1 MMYHTNN
8 KTPTLFFLC
17 REGRRSPFMGLIHG
31 GWLVAKTLKQEGVE
45 VVFTLSGG
53 HIAAIY
59 DGCLREGIRV
69 VDTRHEQAAVH
80 AAEGWAKATRKPGVA
95 LLTAG
100 PGVTDGVTGVAN
112 AYLAGSPVLVIG
124 GAAPLGLW
132 DRGALQ
138 EMNQIDLLRPITKW
152 ARTVYETARLSEY
165 TAAAFRQMLSGKP
178 GPVFLEVPMDVFNN
192 FVDTDTAFDPGEPAN
207 YRPVGRTYPDPE
219 LVSQAAELL
228 EAAER
233 PVIMAG
239 TATWWCDA
247 AEPLR
252 QLAERIQ
259 APVFLNGA
267 GRGCLPPTHP
277 LFFTASRRKAL
288 EGADTI
294 LAVGTR
300 MDFRLNHGQPP
311 LIPAQANVIWFDL
324 AGEDVGVNRGAAVGL
339 VGDVGVSM
347 HELAEATKQ
356 LDASE
361 WLEYIRTEERRALG
375 RDGALMSSDAVP
387 MHPMR
392 LCREIR
398 DFIDEDTTVV
408 GDGGDIVS
416 YGGRVINV
424 YKPGYWLDP
433 GPMGCLGTGTGFAMA
448 AQLARP
454 GKKVLILHGDGAFGL
469 NGMEFESMV
478 RHKLPVVSV
487 IGNDGAW
494 GQIKHPQK
502 AMVGHATAAE
512 LSPGIRYDKMVEA
525 LGGYGELVER
535 PEDIRPALERA
546 FASGLPA
553 CINVL
558 IDPEK
563 PYGRSTNV
571 AV

>member
-1 MMYHTNN
+1 
-8 KTPTLFFLC
+8 
-17 REGRRSPFMGLIHG
+17 MGMIHG
-31 GWLVAKTLKQEGVE
+31 GWIVARMLKREGVE

-59 DGCLREGIRV
+59 DGCVREGIRV

-80 AAEGWAKATRKPGVA
+80 AAEGWAKSTRKPGVA

-112 AYLAGSPVLVIG
+112 AHLAGSPVLVIG
-124 GAAPLGLW
+124 GAAPLSLW

-152 ARTVYETARLSEY
+152 ARTVHETSRLGEY
-165 TAAAFRQMLSGKP
+165 VASAFRQMLNGKP
-178 GPVFLEVPMDVFNN
+178 GPVFLEMPMDVLNN
-192 FVDTDTAFDPGEPAN
+192 FADTDSVVDPGTPEQ
-207 YRPVGRTYPDPE
+207 YRVGGRTAPDPD
-219 LVSQAAELL
+219 LVHKAAALL
-228 EAAER
+228 EKAQC

-239 TATWWCDA
+239 TAVWWCDA

-252 QLAERIQ
+252 QIAERIQ

-277 LFFTASRRKAL
+277 LFFSSARRKAL

-294 LAVGTR
+294 LAIGTR

-311 LIPAQANVIWFDL
+311 LIPARANLLWFDL
-324 AGEDVGVNRGAAVGL
+324 AAEDVGVNRGAAVGL
-339 VGDVGVSM
+339 VGDVGLSM
-347 HELAEATKQ
+347 QQVTEATKQ
-356 LDASE
+356 LHSE
-361 WLEYIRTEERRALG
+361 AWLSYVRTEEQKVME
-375 RDGALMSSDAVP
+375 RDEIAMHSDAVP
-387 MHPMR
+387 IHPIR
-392 LCREIR
+392 FCREIR
-398 DFIDEDTTVV
+398 DFIDEETTVV

-416 YGGRVINV
+416 YGGRIINV

-478 RHKLPVVSV
+478 RQNLPVVSI

-502 AMVGHATAAE
+502 ALLGHATAAE
-512 LSPGIRYDKMVEA
+512 LAPKIRYDQMVEA
-525 LGGYGELVER
+525 LGGHGELVEHS
-535 PEDIRPALERA
+535 EDIRPALERA

-553 CINVL
+553 CVNVL
-558 IDPEK
+558 IDPNK
-563 PYGRSTNV
+563 PYSRSTNV

>member
-1 MMYHTNN
+1 
-8 KTPTLFFLC
+8 
-17 REGRRSPFMGLIHG
+17 MGILHG
-31 GWLVAKTLKQEGVE
+31 GWLVAKILKREGVE

-53 HIAAIY
+53 HVAGIY

-80 AAEGWAKATRKPGVA
+80 AAEGWARVTRKPGVA

-100 PGVTDGVTGVAN
+100 PGVTDGITGVAN

-124 GAAPLGLW
+124 GAAPQGLW

-138 EMNQIDLLRPITKW
+138 EMGQLELLRPITKW
-152 ARTVYETARLSEY
+152 ARSVHETSRLGEY
-165 TAAAFRQMLSGKP
+165 TAMAFRQMLSGKP
-178 GPVFLEVPMDVFNN
+178 GPAFLEMPMDILAN
-192 FVDTDTAFDPGEPAN
+192 FADTDESFDPGEPAN
-207 YRPVGRTYPDPE
+207 YRYQGRTAPDPAMVE
-219 LVSQAAELL
+219 QAVALL
-228 EAAER
+228 SKAQR

-239 TATWWCDA
+239 TAVWWCDA

-252 QLAERIQ
+252 QLAERLN
-259 APVFLNGA
+259 APVYLNGA

-277 LFFTASRRKAL
+277 LFFSHSRRKAL
-288 EGADTI
+288 EGSDTI
-294 LAVGTR
+294 LAIGTR

-311 LIPAQANVIWFDL
+311 LIPAEANVIWLDM
-324 AGEDVGVNRGAAVGL
+324 AAEDVGVNRGAQAAL
-339 VGDVGVSM
+339 VGDVGLSM
-347 HELAEATKQ
+347 GQLTKGAQQLAAG
-356 LDASE
+356 E
-361 WLEYIRTEERRALG
+361 WLEYIREQERKGYERDSAALN
-375 RDGALMSSDAVP
+375 SDAVP
-387 MHPMR
+387 IHPMR
-392 LCREIR
+392 FCREIR

-416 YGGRVINV
+416 YAGRVINV
-424 YKPGYWLDP
+424 SKPGYWLDA
-433 GPMGCLGTGTGFAMA
+433 GPMGTLGTGTGFAMA

-454 GKKVLILHGDGAFGL
+454 GQRVLMVYGDGSFGL

-478 RHKLPVVSV
+478 RQKLPIVAI

-502 AMVGHATAAE
+502 AIIGHTTAAE
-512 LSPGIRYDKMVEA
+512 LTPGIRYDKVVEA

-535 PEDIRPALERA
+535 AEDIRPALERA

-553 CINVL
+553 CVNVL
-558 IDPEK
+558 IDPDK
-563 PYGRSTNV
+563 PYSRSTNV

>member
-1 MMYHTNN
+1 
-8 KTPTLFFLC
+8 
-17 REGRRSPFMGLIHG
+17 MGYIHG
-31 GWLVAKTLKQEGVE
+31 GWLVAKMLKREGVE

-53 HIAAIY
+53 HIAGIY
-59 DGCLREGIRV
+59 DGCIREGIRV

-80 AAEGWAKATRKPGVA
+80 AAEGWAKTTRKPGVA

-112 AYLAGSPVLVIG
+112 AYLANSPILVIG
-124 GAAPLGLW
+124 GAAPLGYW

-138 EMNQIDLLRPITKW
+138 EMEQLALMRPITKW
-152 ARTVYETARLSEY
+152 ARTVHETPRLGEY
-165 TAAAFRQMLSGKP
+165 VAMAFRQMMSGKP
-178 GPVFLEVPMDVFNN
+178 GPAFLEMPMDILNN
-192 FVDTDTAFDPGEPAN
+192 FADTETLFDPGEPAN
-207 YRPVGRTYPDPE
+207 YRAGQRTAPDP
-219 LVSQAAELL
+219 VAVAQAAAIL
-228 EAAER
+228 EKAQR

-239 TATWWCDA
+239 TAVWWCDA
-247 AEPLR
+247 ATQLR
-252 QLAERIQ
+252 QLAEKLQ

-267 GRGCLPPTHP
+267 GRGCLPPSHP
-277 LFFTASRRKAL
+277 LFFSASRRKAL

-294 LAVGTR
+294 LAIGTR

-311 LIPAQANVIWFDL
+311 LIPAGAKLLWFDL
-324 AGEDVGVNRGAAVGL
+324 TGEDIGVNRGAEVGL
-339 VGDVGVSM
+339 VGDVGLSM
-347 HELAEATKQ
+347 EQVTEAAKQ
-356 LDASE
+356 LNNSTWVEQVRADEQRAQERDAA
-361 WLEYIRTEERRALG
+361 ALN
-375 RDGALMSSDAVP
+375 SDATP
-387 MHPMR
+387 IHPMR
-392 LCREIR
+392 FCREIR
-398 DFIDEDTTVV
+398 DFLDEDTTII

-416 YGGRVINV
+416 YGAKVINV
-424 YKPGYWLDP
+424 SKPGHWLDA

-478 RHKLPVVSV
+478 RQNLPIVSI

-502 AMVGHATAAE
+502 AMIGHATAAE

-546 FASGLPA
+546 FTSGLPA
-553 CINVL
+553 CVNVL
-558 IDPEK
+558 IDPNK

>member
-1 MMYHTNN
+1 
-8 KTPTLFFLC
+8 
-17 REGRRSPFMGLIHG
+17 MGMIHG
-31 GWLVAKTLKQEGVE
+31 GWIVAKILKREGVE

-59 DGCLREGIRV
+59 DGCKREGIRV

-80 AAEGWAKATRKPGVA
+80 AAEGWAKCTRTPGVA
-95 LLTAG
+95 ILTAG

-112 AYLAGSPVLVIG
+112 AYLASSPVLVIG
-124 GAAPLGLW
+124 GAAPLNLW

-152 ARTVYETARLSEY
+152 ARTVHETTRLGEY
-165 TAAAFRQMLSGKP
+165 TASAFRQMLNGKP
-178 GPVFLEVPMDVFNN
+178 GPTFLEMPMDVLNN
-192 FVDTDTAFDPGEPAN
+192 LVDTDTLIDPGEPAS
-207 YRPVGRTYPDPE
+207 YRYGGRIAPDPDM
-219 LVSQAAELL
+219 VVKAAALL
-228 EAAER
+228 EKAQH

-239 TATWWCDA
+239 TAVWWYNA
-247 AEPLR
+247 SEPLR
-252 QLAERIQ
+252 LLAERIN

-294 LAVGTR
+294 LAIGIR

-311 LIPAQANVIWFDL
+311 LIPAEANVIWFDL

-347 HELAEATKQ
+347 HALAEATKQ
-356 LDASE
+356 LNAGD
-361 WLEYIRTEERRALG
+361 WLDYIRTEERRALG

-424 YKPGYWLDP
+424 SKLGYWLDA

-478 RHKLPVVSV
+478 RQNLPVVSI

-502 AMVGHATAAE
+502 MIVGHTTAAE

-535 PEDIRPALERA
+535 PADIRPALERA

-563 PYGRSTNV
+563 PYSRSTNV

>member
-1 MMYHTNN
+1 
-8 KTPTLFFLC
+8 
-17 REGRRSPFMGLIHG
+17 MGYIHG
-31 GWLVAKTLKQEGVE
+31 GWLVAKTLKKEGVE

-59 DGCLREGIRV
+59 DGCVREGIRV

-80 AAEGWAKATRKPGVA
+80 AAEGWAKCTRTPGVA

-112 AYLAGSPVLVIG
+112 AYLANSPVLVIG
-124 GAAPLGLW
+124 GAAPLSLW

-138 EMNQIDLLRPITKW
+138 EMNQIELLRPITKW
-152 ARTVYETARLSEY
+152 ARTVHETPRLAEY
-165 TAAAFRQMLSGKP
+165 IAAAFRQMVNGKP
-178 GPVFLEVPMDVFNN
+178 GPVFLEVPMDVLNN
-192 FVDTDTAFDPGEPAN
+192 LADTDTVFEPGEPAN
-207 YRPVGRTYPDPE
+207 YRAGGHTAPDPD
-219 LVSQAAELL
+219 LVVKAAALL
-228 EAAER
+228 EQAKR

-239 TATWWCDA
+239 TAVWWCDA

-277 LFFTASRRKAL
+277 LYFTASRRKAL

-294 LAVGTR
+294 LAIGTR

-311 LIPAQANVIWFDL
+311 LIPAQANLIWFDL
-324 AGEDVGVNRGAAVGL
+324 AGEDIGVNRGAAVGL
-339 VGDVGVSM
+339 AGDVGLSM
-347 HELAEATKQ
+347 KQLTEATKQ
-356 LDASE
+356 LNQEE
-361 WLEYIRTEERRALG
+361 WLSYIHTEERRGLERDSAALN
-375 RDGALMSSDAVP
+375 SDAVP
-387 MHPMR
+387 VHPMR
-392 LCREIR
+392 FCREIR

-416 YGGRVINV
+416 YGAKVINV
-424 YKPGYWLDP
+424 TKPGYWLDA
-433 GPMGCLGTGTGFAMA
+433 GPMGCLGTGTGYAMA

-478 RHKLPVVSV
+478 RQKLPVVSI

-502 AMVGHATAAE
+502 SIIGHATAAE
-512 LSPGIRYDKMVEA
+512 LTPGIRYDKMVEA

-546 FASGLPA
+546 FVSGLPA
-553 CINVL
+553 CVNVL
-558 IDPEK
+558 IDPDK

>member
-1 MMYHTNN
+1 
-8 KTPTLFFLC
+8 
-17 REGRRSPFMGLIHG
+17 MGYIHG
-31 GWLVAKTLKQEGVE
+31 GWLVAKMLKREGVE

-53 HIAAIY
+53 HIAGIY
-59 DGCLREGIRV
+59 DGCVREGIRV

-80 AAEGWAKATRKPGVA
+80 AAEGWAKTTRTPGVA

-112 AYLAGSPVLVIG
+112 AYLANSPILVIG
-124 GAAPLGLW
+124 GAAPLGQW

-138 EMNQIDLLRPITKW
+138 EMEQIALMRPITKW
-152 ARTVYETARLSEY
+152 ARTVHETSRLGEY
-165 TAAAFRQMLSGKP
+165 VAMAFRQMMSGKL
-178 GPVFLEVPMDVFNN
+178 GPTFLEMPMDVLNN
-192 FVDTDTAFDPGEPAN
+192 FADTDTLFDPGEPAN
-207 YRPVGRTYPDPE
+207 YRAGQRTAPDP
-219 LVSQAAELL
+219 VAVAQAAALL
-228 EAAER
+228 EKAQR

-239 TATWWCDA
+239 TTVWWCDA
-247 AEPLR
+247 VTQLR
-252 QLAERIQ
+252 QLAEKLQ

-267 GRGCLPPTHP
+267 GRGCLPPSHP
-277 LFFTASRRKAL
+277 LYFSASRRKAL
-288 EGADTI
+288 ENADTI
-294 LAVGTR
+294 LAIGTR

-311 LIPAQANVIWFDL
+311 LIPKEAKMLWFDL
-324 AGEDVGVNRGAAVGL
+324 VGEDIGVNRGADVGL
-339 VGDVGVSM
+339 VGDVGLSM
-347 HELAEATKQ
+347 EQVTEATKQ
-356 LDASE
+356 LNNSE
-361 WLEYIRTEERRALG
+361 WVEQVRSDENKSLERDAAALN
-375 RDGALMSSDAVP
+375 SDAVP
-387 MHPMR
+387 IHPMR
-392 LCREIR
+392 FCREIR
-398 DFIDEDTTVV
+398 DFIDEDTTVI

-416 YGGRVINV
+416 YGAKVISV
-424 YKPGYWLDP
+424 SKPGYWLDA

-448 AQLARP
+448 AQIARP
-454 GKKVLILHGDGAFGL
+454 GQKVLILHGDGAFGL

-478 RHKLPVVSV
+478 RQKLPIVSI

-512 LSPGIRYDKMVEA
+512 LAPGIRYDKMVEA

-553 CINVL
+553 CVNVL
-558 IDPEK
+558 LDPNK

>member
-1 MMYHTNN
+1 M
-8 KTPTLFFLC
+8 
-17 REGRRSPFMGLIHG
+17 IHG
-31 GWLVAKTLKQEGVE
+31 GMAVAKILKREGVE

-69 VDTRHEQAAVH
+69 IDTRHEQAAVH
-80 AAEGWAKATRKPGVA
+80 AAEGWAKCTRRPGIA

-100 PGVTDGVTGVAN
+100 PGVTDGITGVAN
-112 AYLAGSPVLVIG
+112 AYLAGSPILVIG

-152 ARTVYETARLSEY
+152 ARTVHETARLSEY
-165 TAAAFRQMLSGKP
+165 TASAFRQMLSGKP
-178 GPVFLEVPMDVFNN
+178 GPTFLEMPMDVLNN
-192 FVDTDTAFDPGEPAN
+192 FLDTDTAFDLGEPAN
-207 YRPVGRTYPDPE
+207 YRPGGRTAPDPE
-219 LVSQAAELL
+219 LVLKAATLL
-228 EAAER
+228 EQAQR

-239 TATWWCDA
+239 TAVWWCDA

-252 QLAERIQ
+252 QLAERIS

-267 GRGCLPPTHP
+267 GRGCLPPNHP
-277 LFFTASRRKAL
+277 LFFTAARRKAL

-294 LAVGTR
+294 LAIGTR

-311 LIPAQANVIWFDL
+311 LIPAQANVIWLDL
-324 AGEDVGVNRGAAVGL
+324 AGEDIGVNRGAAVGL
-339 VGDVGVSM
+339 VGDVGMSM
-347 HELAEATKQ
+347 RQLAGAARQ
-356 LDASE
+356 HSAND
-361 WLEYIRTEERRALG
+361 WLEYIRTEERRALD
-375 RDGALMSSDAVP
+375 RDAALMDSAAVP
-387 MHPMR
+387 VHPMR
-392 LCREIR
+392 FCREIR

-416 YGGRVINV
+416 YGARVINV
-424 YKPGYWLDP
+424 SKPGYWLDS
-433 GPMGCLGTGTGFAMA
+433 GPMGCLGAGTGFAMA
-448 AQLARP
+448 AQVARP
-454 GKKVLILHGDGAFGL
+454 GQKVLILHGDGAFGL

-478 RHKLPVVSV
+478 RQKLPVVSI

-502 AMVGHATAAE
+502 AMLGHATAAE
-512 LSPGIRYDKMVEA
+512 LTPGIRYDKLVEA
-525 LGGYGELVER
+525 LGGHGELVER

-553 CINVL
+553 CVNVL

-563 PYGRSTNV
+563 PYSRSTNV

>member
-1 MMYHTNN
+1 M
-8 KTPTLFFLC
+8 
-17 REGRRSPFMGLIHG
+17 IHG
-31 GWLVAKTLKQEGVE
+31 GWLVAKVLKKEGVE

-59 DGCLREGIRV
+59 DGCVREGIRV

-80 AAEGWAKATRKPGVA
+80 AAEGWAKCTRTPGVA

-112 AYLAGSPVLVIG
+112 AYLAGSPILVIG
-124 GAAPLGLW
+124 GAAPLSLW

-152 ARTVYETARLSEY
+152 ARTVHETARLSEY
-165 TAAAFRQMLSGKP
+165 TSIAFRQMLSGKP
-178 GPVFLEVPMDVFNN
+178 GPTFLEMPMDVLNN
-192 FVDTDTAFDPGEPAN
+192 FVETEAYFDPGEPAS
-207 YRPVGRTYPDPE
+207 YRPAGRSAPE
-219 LVSQAAELL
+219 AEHVLRAAAILEQAQ
-228 EAAER
+228 R

-239 TATWWCDA
+239 TAVWWCDA

-252 QLAERIQ
+252 RLAERIQ

-277 LFFTASRRKAL
+277 LFFSAARRKAL

-294 LAVGTR
+294 LAIGTR

-311 LIPAQANVIWFDL
+311 LIPAGAKLIWFDL
-324 AGEDVGVNRGAAVGL
+324 AGEDIGANRGAAVGL
-339 VGDVGVSM
+339 VGDVGISM
-347 HELAEATKQ
+347 SQVAEATRQ
-356 LDASE
+356 HEEGE
-361 WLEYIRTEERRALG
+361 WLRHIHMEERRALE
-375 RDGALMSSDAVP
+375 RDAAALNSDAVP
-387 MHPMR
+387 IHPMR

-478 RHKLPVVSV
+478 RQKVPVVSV

-502 AMVGHATAAE
+502 AIIGHATAAE
-512 LSPGIRYDKMVEA
+512 LSPGIRYDRVVEA

-535 PEDIRPALERA
+535 PEDIRPAIERA

-553 CINVL
+553 CVNVL

>member
-1 MMYHTNN
+1 
-8 KTPTLFFLC
+8 
-17 REGRRSPFMGLIHG
+17 MGYIHG
-31 GWLVAKTLKQEGVE
+31 GWLVAKALKKEGVK

-59 DGCLREGIRV
+59 DGCVREGIRV

-80 AAEGWAKATRKPGVA
+80 AAEGWAKSTRTPGVA

-112 AYLAGSPVLVIG
+112 AFLANSPVLVIG
-124 GAAPLGLW
+124 GAAPLSLW

-138 EMNQIDLLRPITKW
+138 EMNQIELLRPITKW
-152 ARTVYETARLSEY
+152 ARTVHETSRLAEY
-165 TAAAFRQMLSGKP
+165 TASAFRQMLSGKP
-178 GPVFLEVPMDVFNN
+178 GPVFLEVPMDVLNN
-192 FVDTDTAFDPGEPAN
+192 LVDTDTVFEPGEPSG
-207 YRPVGRTYPDPE
+207 YRAGGRTAPDPE
-219 LVSQAAELL
+219 QIDRAAALL
-228 EAAER
+228 EQAKR

-239 TATWWCDA
+239 TSVWWCDA

-294 LAVGTR
+294 LAIGTR

-311 LIPAQANVIWFDL
+311 LIPTQANLIWFDL
-324 AGEDVGVNRGAAVGL
+324 AGEDIGVNRGAAVGL
-339 VGDVGVSM
+339 AGDVG
-347 HELAEATKQ
+347 LAMRQLTGATKQ
-356 LDASE
+356 LKQEE
-361 WLEYIRTEERRALG
+361 WLEYVRGEERRGLERDSAALN
-375 RDGALMSSDAVP
+375 SDAVP
-387 MHPMR
+387 IHPMR
-392 LCREIR
+392 FCREIR

-416 YGGRVINV
+416 YGARVINV
-424 YKPGYWLDP
+424 AQPGYWLDA
-433 GPMGCLGTGTGFAMA
+433 GPMGCLGTGTGYAMA

-454 GKKVLILHGDGAFGL
+454 GKKVLILNGDGAFGL

-478 RHKLPVVSV
+478 RQKLPVVSI

-502 AMVGHATAAE
+502 SIIGHAMAAE
-512 LSPGIRYDKMVEA
+512 LAPGIRYDRMVEA

-535 PEDIRPALERA
+535 PEVIRPALEHA

-558 IDPEK
+558 IDPDK

>member
-1 MMYHTNN
+1 
-8 KTPTLFFLC
+8 
-17 REGRRSPFMGLIHG
+17 MGMIHG
-31 GWLVAKTLKQEGVE
+31 GWLVAKILKREGVE

-59 DGCLREGIRV
+59 DGCKREGIRV

-80 AAEGWAKATRKPGVA
+80 AAEGWAKCTRTPGVA

-112 AYLAGSPVLVIG
+112 AYLAGSPILVIG
-124 GAAPLGLW
+124 GAAPLSLW

-152 ARTVYETARLSEY
+152 ARTVHETARLGEY
-165 TAAAFRQMLSGKP
+165 TASAFRQMLNGKP
-178 GPVFLEVPMDVFNN
+178 GPTFLEMPMDVLNN
-192 FVDTDTAFDPGEPAN
+192 LADTDTLFDPGEPAS
-207 YRPVGRTYPDPE
+207 YRYGGRTAPDPAM
-219 LVSQAAELL
+219 VVKAAALL
-228 EAAER
+228 EKAQR

-239 TATWWCDA
+239 TAVWWCDA

-252 QLAERIQ
+252 QLAERIN

-277 LFFTASRRKAL
+277 LFFTSSRRKAL
-288 EGADTI
+288 ERADTI
-294 LAVGTR
+294 LAIGTR

-311 LIPAQANVIWFDL
+311 LIPKEANVIWFDL
-324 AGEDVGVNRGAAVGL
+324 AGEDVGVNRGAAAGL
-339 VGDVGVSM
+339 VGDVGLSM
-347 HELAEATKQ
+347 RQLSEATRQ
-356 LDASE
+356 LDE
-361 WLEYIRTEERRALG
+361 GDWLAYIRREERNALG
-375 RDGALMSSDAVP
+375 RDGALMSSDDVP
-387 MHPMR
+387 IHPMR

-448 AQLARP
+448 AQIARP

-478 RHKLPVVSV
+478 RQQLPVVSI

-502 AMVGHATAAE
+502 AILGHATAAE

-525 LGGYGELVER
+525 LGGYGELVQR

-546 FASGLPA
+546 FTSGLPA

-558 IDPEK
+558 IDPNK
-563 PYGRSTNV
+563 PYSRSTNV

>member
-1 MMYHTNN
+1 
-8 KTPTLFFLC
+8 
-17 REGRRSPFMGLIHG
+17 MGLIHG
-31 GWLVAKTLKQEGVE
+31 GWLVAKTLKREGVE

-53 HIAAIY
+53 HIAGIY
-59 DGCLREGIRV
+59 DGCIREGIRV

-80 AAEGWAKATRKPGVA
+80 AAEGWAKSTRKPGVA

-112 AYLAGSPVLVIG
+112 AYLAGSPILVIG
-124 GAAPLGLW
+124 GAAPLSLW

-152 ARTVYETARLSEY
+152 ARTVHETSRLAEY

-178 GPVFLEVPMDVFNN
+178 GPTFLEMPMDVLNN
-192 FVDTDTAFDPGEPAN
+192 FADTDTLFDPGEPAN
-207 YRPVGRTYPDPE
+207 YRFNGRTAPDPD
-219 LVSQAAELL
+219 LVTKAAALL
-228 EAAER
+228 DAAER

-239 TATWWCDA
+239 TAVWWCDA

-252 QLAERIQ
+252 RLAERIQ

-267 GRGCLPPTHP
+267 GRGCLSPEHP

-294 LAVGTR
+294 LAIGTR

-311 LIPAQANVIWFDL
+311 LIPAGANVIWFDL
-324 AGEDVGVNRGAAVGL
+324 AAEDIGVNRGAAVGL
-339 VGDVGVSM
+339 VGDVALSM
-347 HELAEATKQ
+347 SQITGATKQ
-356 LDASE
+356 QSSDSE
-361 WLEYIRTEERRALG
+361 WLAYIRGQEDSAMER
-375 RDGALMSSDAVP
+375 DQKLMSSDAVHI
-387 MHPMR
+387 HPMR
-392 LCREIR
+392 FCREIR
-398 DFIDEDTTVV
+398 DFIDENTTVV

-416 YGGRVINV
+416 YAGRVINV

-448 AQLARP
+448 AQIARP
-454 GKKVLILHGDGAFGL
+454 GQKVLIVHGDGAFGL

-478 RHKLPVVSV
+478 RQKLPVVSI

-494 GQIKHPQK
+494 GQIKHPQR
-502 AMVGHATAAE
+502 AIIGHTTAAE
-512 LSPGIRYDKMVEA
+512 LTPGTRYDKMVEA

-535 PEDIRPALERA
+535 AEDIRPALERA

-553 CINVL
+553 CVNVL

-563 PYGRSTNV
+563 PYSRSTNV

>member
-1 MMYHTNN
+1 
-8 KTPTLFFLC
+8 
-17 REGRRSPFMGLIHG
+17 MGMIHG
-31 GWLVAKTLKQEGVE
+31 GWLVAKILKREGVE

-59 DGCLREGIRV
+59 DGCVREGIRV

-80 AAEGWAKATRKPGVA
+80 AAEGWAKCTRKPGVA

-112 AYLAGSPVLVIG
+112 AHLANSPVLVIG
-124 GAAPLGLW
+124 GAAPLSLW

-152 ARTVYETARLSEY
+152 TRTVHETGRLGEY
-165 TAAAFRQMLSGKP
+165 TASAFRQMLNGKP
-178 GPVFLEVPMDVFNN
+178 GPVFLEMPMDVLNN
-192 FVDTDTAFDPGEPAN
+192 LADADTLFDPGEPEH
-207 YRPVGRTYPDPE
+207 YRYEGRTAPDPAY
-219 LVSQAAELL
+219 VVKAAALL
-228 EAAER
+228 EKAQR

-239 TATWWCDA
+239 TAVWWCDA

-252 QLAERIQ
+252 QLAERIN

-277 LFFTASRRKAL
+277 LFFSAARRKAL

-294 LAVGTR
+294 LLIGTR

-311 LIPAQANVIWFDL
+311 LIPGGANVIWFDL
-324 AGEDVGVNRGAAVGL
+324 VGEDVGVNRGAAVGL
-339 VGDVGVSM
+339 VGDVGLSM
-347 HELAEATKQ
+347 RQLTEATKQ
-356 LDASE
+356 PGEGD
-361 WLEYIRTEERRALG
+361 WLAYIRREERNALG
-375 RDGALMSSDAVP
+375 RDGALMSSDTVP
-387 MHPMR
+387 VHPMR
-392 LCREIR
+392 FCREIR

-416 YGGRVINV
+416 YAARVINV
-424 YKPGYWLDP
+424 GKPGYWLDA
-433 GPMGCLGTGTGFAMA
+433 GPMGTLGAGTGFAMA
-448 AQLARP
+448 AQIARP
-454 GKKVLILHGDGAFGL
+454 GKKVLIVHGDGAFGL

-502 AMVGHATAAE
+502 AIIGHATAAE
-512 LSPGIRYDKMVEA
+512 LAPGIRYDKMVEA

-535 PEDIRPALERA
+535 PEDIHPALERA

-553 CINVL
+553 CVNVL

-563 PYGRSTNV
+563 PYSRSTNV

>member
-1 MMYHTNN
+1 MYIVPIYI
-8 KTPTLFFLC
+8 KEEPI
-17 REGRRSPFMGLIHG
+17 MGLIHG
-31 GWLVAKTLKQEGVE
+31 GWLIAKILKREGVE

-80 AAEGWAKATRKPGVA
+80 AAEGWAKSTRTPGVA

-100 PGVTDGVTGVAN
+100 PGVTDGITGVAN
-112 AYLAGSPVLVIG
+112 AYLANSPILVIG
-124 GAAPLGLW
+124 GAAPLSLW

-152 ARTVYETARLSEY
+152 ARTVHETSRLGEY
-165 TAAAFRQMLSGKP
+165 TAMAFRQMLSGKP
-178 GPVFLEVPMDVFNN
+178 GPTFLEVPMDVLNN
-192 FVDTDTAFDPGEPAN
+192 FADTDTLFDPGEPAN
-207 YRPVGRTYPDPE
+207 YRFSGRTAPDPD
-219 LVSQAAELL
+219 LVVKAAALL
-228 EAAER
+228 EKAQR

-239 TATWWCDA
+239 TAVWWCEA

-294 LAVGTR
+294 LAIGTR

-311 LIPAQANVIWFDL
+311 LIPAEANVIWFDL
-324 AGEDVGVNRGAAVGL
+324 VGEDVGANRGAAVGL
-339 VGDVGVSM
+339 VGDVGLSM
-347 HELAEATKQ
+347 QQVAEAACQ
-356 LDASE
+356 HEAGE
-361 WLEYIRTEERRALG
+361 WLEYIRTQERKAME
-375 RDGALMSSDAVP
+375 RDTALMNDDTVP
-387 MHPMR
+387 IHPMR
-392 LCREIR
+392 FCREIR

-478 RHKLPVVSV
+478 RQKLPIVSI

-494 GQIKHPQK
+494 GQIKHPQR
-502 AMVGHATAAE
+502 AMIGHATAAE
-512 LSPGIRYDKMVEA
+512 LTPGTRYDKMVEA

-563 PYGRSTNV
+563 PYSRSTNV

>member
-1 MMYHTNN
+1 M
-8 KTPTLFFLC
+8 
-17 REGRRSPFMGLIHG
+17 IHG
-31 GWLVAKTLKQEGVE
+31 GWLVAQALKKEGVE

-69 VDTRHEQAAVH
+69 IDTRHEQAAVH
-80 AAEGWAKATRKPGVA
+80 AAEGWAKCTHKPGVA

-138 EMNQIDLLRPITKW
+138 EMNQLDLLRPITKW
-152 ARTVYETARLSEY
+152 TRTVHETSRLAEY
-165 TAAAFRQMLSGKP
+165 VASAFRQMLSGKP
-178 GPVFLEVPMDVFNN
+178 GPVFLEMPMDILNN
-192 FVDTDTAFDPGEPAN
+192 FADTETFFNPGDPAS
-207 YRPVGRTYPDPE
+207 YRVGGHSGLGAPDPAQI
-219 LVSQAAELL
+219 VKAAALL
-228 EAAER
+228 EKSQR

-239 TATWWCDA
+239 TAVWWCDA

-267 GRGCLPPTHP
+267 GRGCLPSTHP
-277 LFFTASRRKAL
+277 LFFTSARRKAL

-294 LAVGTR
+294 LAIGTR

-311 LIPAQANVIWFDL
+311 LIPATAKLIWFDL
-324 AGEDVGVNRGAAVGL
+324 APEDVGVNRGASVGL
-339 VGDVGVSM
+339 VGDVGLSM
-347 HELAEATKQ
+347 RQLNEAAGQ
-356 LDASE
+356 LSHNE
-361 WLEYIRTEERRALG
+361 WLEHIRTEEKKAQE
-375 RDGALMSSDAVP
+375 RDSAVLNSDAVP
-387 MHPMR
+387 IHPMR
-392 LCREIR
+392 FCREIR
-398 DFIDEDTTVV
+398 DFIDEDTTVI

-416 YGGRVINV
+416 YGARVINV
-424 YKPGYWLDP
+424 ARPGYWLDA
-433 GPMGCLGTGTGFAMA
+433 GPMGCLGTGTGYAIA

-478 RHKLPVVSV
+478 RQKLPVVSI

-502 AMVGHATAAE
+502 AIVGHTTAAE

-525 LGGYGELVER
+525 LGGHGELVER

-553 CINVL
+553 CVNVL
-558 IDPEK
+558 IDPDK

>member
-1 MMYHTNN
+1 MSIT
-8 KTPTLFFLC
+8 
-17 REGRRSPFMGLIHG
+17 HG
-31 GWLVAKTLKQEGVE
+31 GQLVARILKREGVE

-59 DGCLREGIRV
+59 DGCMREGIRV

-80 AAEGWAKATRKPGVA
+80 AAEGWAKCTRTPGVA

-100 PGVTDGVTGVAN
+100 PGVTDGITGVAN

-138 EMNQIDLLRPITKW
+138 EMNQVDLLRPITKW
-152 ARTVYETARLSEY
+152 TRTVHETARISEY
-165 TAAAFRQMLSGKP
+165 VSTAFRQMLNGKP
-178 GPVFLEVPMDVFNN
+178 GPVFLEIPMDVLNSLA
-192 FVDTDTAFDPGEPAN
+192 DTDNAFDPGEPVY
-207 YRPVGRTYPDPE
+207 YRPGGRSQPTPDLIE
-219 LVSQAAELL
+219 KAAALL
-228 EAAER
+228 AQAER

-239 TATWWCDA
+239 SAVWWCDA

-252 QLAERIQ
+252 LLAERIQ

-277 LFFTASRRKAL
+277 LFFTSARRKAL
-288 EGADTI
+288 EGADAI

-300 MDFRLNHGQPP
+300 LDFRLNHGQPP
-311 LIPAQANVIWFDL
+311 LIPAEAKMIWFDL

-339 VGDVGVSM
+339 IGDVGISM
-347 HELAEATKQ
+347 RQVAEAVTRKSGN
-356 LDASE
+356 SE
-361 WLEYIRTEERRALG
+361 WVTFIRGEERKAQE
-375 RDGALMSSDAVP
+375 RDEKLMSTDGTP
-387 MHPMR
+387 IHPMR
-392 LCREIR
+392 FCREIR

-416 YGGRVINV
+416 YGARVINV
-424 YKPGYWLDP
+424 SRPGYWLDA
-433 GPMGCLGTGTGFAMA
+433 GPMGTLGAGTGYAMA
-448 AQLARP
+448 AQIARP

-478 RHKLPVVSV
+478 RQKLPIVSI

-502 AMVGHATAAE
+502 AMIGHATAAE

-525 LGGYGELVER
+525 LGGYGELVED
-535 PEDIRPALERA
+535 PQEIRPALERA

-553 CINVL
+553 CVNVL
-558 IDPEK
+558 LDPDK
-563 PYGRSTNV
+563 PYSRSTNV

>member
-1 MMYHTNN
+1 
-8 KTPTLFFLC
+8 
-17 REGRRSPFMGLIHG
+17 MGLIHG
-31 GWLVAKTLKQEGVE
+31 GWLIAKILKREGVE

-80 AAEGWAKATRKPGVA
+80 AAEGWAKSTRTPGVA

-100 PGVTDGVTGVAN
+100 PGVTDGITGVAN
-112 AYLAGSPVLVIG
+112 AYLANSPILVIG
-124 GAAPLGLW
+124 GAAPLSLW

-152 ARTVYETARLSEY
+152 ARTVHETSRLGEY
-165 TAAAFRQMLSGKP
+165 TAMAFRQMLSGKP
-178 GPVFLEVPMDVFNN
+178 GPTFLEVPMDVLNN
-192 FVDTDTAFDPGEPAN
+192 FADTDTLFDPGEPAN
-207 YRPVGRTYPDPE
+207 YRFSGRTAPDPD
-219 LVSQAAELL
+219 LVVKAAALL
-228 EAAER
+228 EKAQR

-239 TATWWCDA
+239 TAVWWCEA

-294 LAVGTR
+294 LAIGTR

-311 LIPAQANVIWFDL
+311 LIPAEANVIWFDL
-324 AGEDVGVNRGAAVGL
+324 VGEDVGANRGAAVGL
-339 VGDVGVSM
+339 VGDVGLSM
-347 HELAEATKQ
+347 QQVAEAACQ
-356 LDASE
+356 HEAGE
-361 WLEYIRTEERRALG
+361 WLEYIRTQERKAME
-375 RDGALMSSDAVP
+375 RDTALMNDDTVP
-387 MHPMR
+387 IHPMR
-392 LCREIR
+392 FCREIR

-478 RHKLPVVSV
+478 RQKLPIVSI

-494 GQIKHPQK
+494 GQIKHPQR
-502 AMVGHATAAE
+502 AMIGHATAAE
-512 LSPGIRYDKMVEA
+512 LTPGTRYDKMVEA

-563 PYGRSTNV
+563 PYSRSTNV

>member
-1 MMYHTNN
+1 M
-8 KTPTLFFLC
+8 
-17 REGRRSPFMGLIHG
+17 IHG
-31 GWLVAKTLKQEGVE
+31 GWLVAKILKREGVE

-53 HIAAIY
+53 HIAGIY
-59 DGCLREGIRV
+59 DGCVREGIRV

-80 AAEGWAKATRKPGVA
+80 AAEGWAKCTRKPGVA

-112 AYLAGSPVLVIG
+112 AYLANSPVLVIG

-152 ARTVYETARLSEY
+152 ARTVHETARLGEY

-178 GPVFLEVPMDVFNN
+178 GPVFLEMPMDVLNN
-192 FVDTDTAFDPGEPAN
+192 FADTETLFDPGAPEK
-207 YRPVGRTYPDPE
+207 YRYEGRTAPDPE
-219 LVSQAAELL
+219 MVARAAAIL
-228 EAAER
+228 EKAQR

-239 TATWWCDA
+239 TAVWWCDA
-247 AEPLR
+247 AEQLR
-252 QLAERIQ
+252 ALAERIN
-259 APVFLNGA
+259 APVYLNGA

-277 LFFTASRRKAL
+277 LFFSASRRKAL
-288 EGADTI
+288 EGSDMI
-294 LAVGTR
+294 LAIGTR

-311 LIPAQANVIWFDL
+311 LIPAEAKVIWLDL
-324 AGEDVGVNRGAAVGL
+324 TPEDIGVNRGADVGL
-339 VGDVGVSM
+339 AGDGGLSM
-347 HELAEATKQ
+347 SQLTEATKQ
-356 LDASE
+356 LPAGE
-361 WLEYIRTEERRALG
+361 WLTYIREQEKKAQERDEA
-375 RDGALMSSDAVP
+375 AMNSDAVP
-387 MHPMR
+387 IHPMR
-392 LCREIR
+392 FCREIR
-398 DFIDEDTTVV
+398 DFIDENTTVV

-416 YGGRVINV
+416 YAGRVINV

-454 GKKVLILHGDGAFGL
+454 GQKVLIVNGDGAFGL
-469 NGMEFESMV
+469 NGMEFESMA
-478 RHKLPVVSV
+478 RHNLPVVSI

-494 GQIKHPQK
+494 GQIKHPQR
-502 AMVGHATAAE
+502 MIVGHTTAAE
-512 LSPGIRYDKMVEA
+512 LRPGIRYDKMVEA

-535 PEDIRPALERA
+535 PEDIRSALERA

-553 CINVL
+553 CVNVL
-558 IDPEK
+558 LDPEK
-563 PYGRSTNV
+563 PYSRSTNV

>member
-1 MMYHTNN
+1 
-8 KTPTLFFLC
+8 
-17 REGRRSPFMGLIHG
+17 MGMIHG
-31 GWLVAKTLKQEGVE
+31 GWLVAKILKREGVE

-59 DGCLREGIRV
+59 DGCVREGIRV

-80 AAEGWAKATRKPGVA
+80 AAEGWAKCTRTPGVA

-100 PGVTDGVTGVAN
+100 PGVTDGITGVAN
-112 AYLAGSPVLVIG
+112 AYLAGSPILVIG
-124 GAAPLGLW
+124 GDAPLSLW

-138 EMNQIDLLRPITKW
+138 EINQIDLLRPITKW
-152 ARTVYETARLSEY
+152 ARTVHETARLSEY
-165 TAAAFRQMLSGKP
+165 TSIAFRQMLSGKP
-178 GPVFLEVPMDVFNN
+178 GPTFLEMPMDVLNN
-192 FVDTDTAFDPGEPAN
+192 FVESEASEAYFDPGEPAS
-207 YRPVGRTYPDPE
+207 YRP
-219 LVSQAAELL
+219 
-228 EAAER
+228 
-233 PVIMAG
+233 
-239 TATWWCDA
+239 
-247 AEPLR
+247 
-252 QLAERIQ
+252 
-259 APVFLNGA
+259 A
-267 GRGCLPPTHP
+267 GRSAPEAEHVLR
-277 LFFTASRRKAL
+277 AA
-288 EGADTI
+288 TI
-294 LAVGTR
+294 LAIGTR

-311 LIPAQANVIWFDL
+311 LIPAEAKLIWFDL
-324 AGEDVGVNRGAAVGL
+324 AGEDIGANRGAAVGL
-339 VGDVGVSM
+339 VGDVGISM
-347 HELAEATKQ
+347 SQVADATSQHEEG
-356 LDASE
+356 E
-361 WLEYIRTEERRALG
+361 WLRYIHMEERRALE
-375 RDGALMSSDAVP
+375 RDAAALNSAAVP
-387 MHPMR
+387 IHPMR

-448 AQLARP
+448 AQIARP
-454 GKKVLILHGDGAFGL
+454 GQKVMILHGDGAFGL

-478 RHKLPVVSV
+478 RQNLPVVSI

-502 AMVGHATAAE
+502 ALVGHATAAE
-512 LSPGIRYDKMVEA
+512 LTPGIRYDKMVEA

-535 PEDIRPALERA
+535 PEDIRPAIERA

-553 CINVL
+553 CVNVL
-558 IDPEK
+558 MDPDK

>member
-1 MMYHTNN
+1 
-8 KTPTLFFLC
+8 
-17 REGRRSPFMGLIHG
+17 MGLIHG
-31 GWLVAKTLKQEGVE
+31 GWLVAKMLKREGVE

-53 HIAAIY
+53 HIAGIY

-80 AAEGWAKATRKPGVA
+80 AAEGWAKTTRTPGVA

-112 AYLAGSPVLVIG
+112 AYLAGSPILVIG
-124 GAAPLGLW
+124 GAAPLGFW

-138 EMNQIDLLRPITKW
+138 EMGQIDLLRPITKW
-152 ARTVYETARLSEY
+152 ARTVHETSRLGEY
-165 TAAAFRQMLSGKP
+165 VAMAFRQMLSGKP
-178 GPVFLEVPMDVFNN
+178 GPTFLEMPMDILNN
-192 FVDTDTAFDPGEPAN
+192 FADTDTLFDPGEPAN
-207 YRPVGRTYPDPE
+207 YRAGGRSAPDPDA
-219 LVSQAAELL
+219 VAQATALL
-228 EAAER
+228 AKAQR

-239 TATWWCDA
+239 TAVWWCDA

-252 QLAERIQ
+252 QLAEQLQ
-259 APVFLNGA
+259 APVYLNGA
-267 GRGCLPPTHP
+267 GRGCLPTTHP
-277 LFFTASRRKAL
+277 LFFTSSRRKAL
-288 EGADTI
+288 ERADTI
-294 LAVGTR
+294 LAIGTR

-311 LIPAQANVIWFDL
+311 LIPAEAKMLWFDL
-324 AGEDVGVNRGAAVGL
+324 AAEDIGVNRGAAVGL
-339 VGDVGVSM
+339 VGDVGLSM
-347 HELAEATKQ
+347 RQVAEAAQPLANQEWLAYIRNEEKRG
-356 LDASE
+356 LERDAS
-361 WLEYIRTEERRALG
+361 ALN
-375 RDGALMSSDAVP
+375 SDAMP

-392 LCREIR
+392 FCREIR
-398 DFIDEDTTVV
+398 DFIDEDTTVI

-416 YGGRVINV
+416 YGGKVINV
-424 YKPGYWLDP
+424 SKPAYWLDA

-454 GKKVLILHGDGAFGL
+454 GKKVLILSGDGAFGL
-469 NGMEFESMV
+469 NGMEFESMA
-478 RHKLPVVSV
+478 RQGLPIVAI

-494 GQIKHPQK
+494 GQIKHPQR
-502 AMVGHATAAE
+502 AMIGHATAAE

-535 PEDIRPALERA
+535 PEDIRPALARA

-553 CINVL
+553 CVNVL

>member
-1 MMYHTNN
+1 
-8 KTPTLFFLC
+8 
-17 REGRRSPFMGLIHG
+17 MGLLHG
-31 GWLVAKTLKQEGVE
+31 GWLVAKVLQREGVE

-53 HIAAIY
+53 HIAGIY

-80 AAEGWAKATRKPGVA
+80 AAEGWAKVTRKPGVA

-100 PGVTDGVTGVAN
+100 PGVTDGITGVAN

-124 GAAPLGLW
+124 GAAPQGLW

-138 EMNQIDLLRPITKW
+138 EMGQLELLRPITKW
-152 ARTVYETARLSEY
+152 ARSVHETSRLGEY
-165 TAAAFRQMLSGKP
+165 TAMAFRQMLSGKP
-178 GPVFLEVPMDVFNN
+178 GPAFLEMPMDILAGFA
-192 FVDTDTAFDPGEPAN
+192 DTETLWDPGQPAS
-207 YRPVGRTYPDPE
+207 YRYQGRIAPDPVMLE
-219 LVSQAAELL
+219 QAAALL
-228 EAAER
+228 ERAQR

-239 TATWWCDA
+239 TSVWWCEA
-247 AEPLR
+247 ADPLR
-252 QLAERIQ
+252 QLAERLN
-259 APVFLNGA
+259 APVYLNGA

-277 LFFTASRRKAL
+277 LFFSNSRRKAL

-311 LIPAQANVIWFDL
+311 LIPAAASVIWLDL
-324 AGEDVGVNRGAAVGL
+324 AAEDVGVNRGAQAAL
-339 VGDVGVSM
+339 VGDVGLSM
-347 HELAEATKQ
+347 GQLAQGVRQ
-356 LDASE
+356 LPAGA
-361 WLEYIRTEERRALG
+361 WLEYIREQERRGQERDREALHA
-375 RDGALMSSDAVP
+375 DVVP
-387 MHPMR
+387 IHPLR
-392 LCREIR
+392 FCREIR
-398 DFIDEDTTVV
+398 DFLDEETTVV

-416 YGGRVINV
+416 YAGRVINV
-424 YKPGYWLDP
+424 CKPGYWLDS

-454 GKKVLILHGDGAFGL
+454 GKRVLMIYGDGSFGL

-478 RHKLPVVSV
+478 RQKLPIVAI

-502 AMVGHATAAE
+502 AMVGHTTAAE
-512 LSPGIRYDKMVEA
+512 LTPGIRYDKMVEA

-535 PEDIRPALERA
+535 PEAIRPALERA

-553 CINVL
+553 CVNVL
-558 IDPEK
+558 IDPDR
-563 PYGRSTNV
+563 PYSRSTNV

>member
-1 MMYHTNN
+1 M
-8 KTPTLFFLC
+8 
-17 REGRRSPFMGLIHG
+17 IHG
-31 GWLVAKTLKQEGVE
+31 GWLIARALKKEGVE

-69 VDTRHEQAAVH
+69 IDTRHEQAAVH
-80 AAEGWAKATRKPGVA
+80 AAEGWAKCTRQPGVA

-152 ARTVYETARLSEY
+152 SRTVHETSRLSEY
-165 TAAAFRQMLSGKP
+165 TAMAFRQMLSGKP
-178 GPVFLEVPMDVFNN
+178 GPVFLEVPMDILNN
-192 FVDTDTAFDPGEPAN
+192 FADTDTYFEPGEPSY
-207 YRPVGRTYPDPE
+207 YRPGGRTAPDP
-219 LVSQAAELL
+219 VQIARAAALL
-228 EAAER
+228 ERAQR

-239 TATWWCDA
+239 TAVWWCDA

-252 QLAERIQ
+252 QLAERLQ

-277 LFFTASRRKAL
+277 LYFTAARRKAL

-294 LAVGTR
+294 LAIGTR

-311 LIPAQANVIWFDL
+311 LIPADAQVIWLDL

-339 VGDVGVSM
+339 VGDVGLSM
-347 HELAEATKQ
+347 AQLAEAVKQ
-356 LDASE
+356 GDAHE
-361 WLEYIRTEERRALG
+361 WLTYVHAEEQKALE
-375 RDGALMSSDAVP
+375 RESAALNSDAVP
-387 MHPMR
+387 VHPMR

-398 DFIDEDTTVV
+398 DFIDDETTVI

-416 YGGRVINV
+416 YGARVISV
-424 YKPGYWLDP
+424 ARPGYWLDA
-433 GPMGCLGTGTGFAMA
+433 GPMGCLGTGTGYAIA

-454 GKKVLILHGDGAFGL
+454 DKKVLILHGDGAFGL

-478 RHKLPVVSV
+478 RQKLPIVSI

-502 AMVGHATAAE
+502 AIIGHTTAAE
-512 LSPGIRYDKMVEA
+512 LAPGIRYDKMVEA

-553 CINVL
+553 CVNVL
-558 IDPEK
+558 IDPNK

>member
-1 MMYHTNN
+1 M
-8 KTPTLFFLC
+8 
-17 REGRRSPFMGLIHG
+17 IHG
-31 GWLVAKTLKQEGVE
+31 GWLVAKILKREGVE

-80 AAEGWAKATRKPGVA
+80 AAEGWAKCTRRPGVA

-100 PGVTDGVTGVAN
+100 PGVTDGITGVAN
-112 AYLAGSPVLVIG
+112 AYLAGSPILVIG
-124 GAAPLGLW
+124 GAAPLSLW

-152 ARTVYETARLSEY
+152 ARTVHETARLGEY
-165 TAAAFRQMLSGKP
+165 TAMAFRQMLSGKP
-178 GPVFLEVPMDVFNN
+178 GPTFLEVPMDVLNN
-192 FVDTDTAFDPGEPAN
+192 FADTDTLFDPGEPAY
-207 YRPVGRTYPDPE
+207 YRTTGRIFPDPD
-219 LVSQAAELL
+219 LVVKAAALL
-228 EAAER
+228 EKAQR

-239 TATWWCDA
+239 TAVWWCDA
-247 AEPLR
+247 AGALR

-277 LFFTASRRKAL
+277 LFFSAARRKAL

-311 LIPAQANVIWFDL
+311 LIPAEAQVIWFDL

-347 HELAEATKQ
+347 QQLAEATQ
-356 LDASE
+356 QHNESE

-387 MHPMR
+387 IHPMR
-392 LCREIR
+392 FCREIR

-448 AQLARP
+448 AQIARP

-478 RHKLPVVSV
+478 RQKLPVVSI

-494 GQIKHPQK
+494 GQIKHPQR
-502 AMVGHATAAE
+502 AMIGHATAAE
-512 LSPGIRYDKMVEA
+512 LTPGIRYDKMVEA

-553 CINVL
+553 CVNVL

>member
-1 MMYHTNN
+1 M
-8 KTPTLFFLC
+8 
-17 REGRRSPFMGLIHG
+17 IHG
-31 GWLVAKTLKQEGVE
+31 GWLVAKILKREGVE

-80 AAEGWAKATRKPGVA
+80 AAEGWTKSTRTPGVA

-112 AYLAGSPVLVIG
+112 AYLAGSPILVIG
-124 GAAPLGLW
+124 GAAPLGFW

-152 ARTVYETARLSEY
+152 ARTVHETSRLAEY
-165 TAAAFRQMLSGKP
+165 TAMAFRQMLGSKP
-178 GPVFLEVPMDVFNN
+178 GPAFLEIPMDVLNN
-192 FVDTDTAFDPGEPAN
+192 FVDTDAFFDPGEPAS
-207 YRPVGRTYPDPE
+207 YRPMGRAYPDPE
-219 LVSQAAELL
+219 LVHKAAALL
-228 EAAER
+228 DKAQR

-239 TATWWCDA
+239 TAVWWCDA
-247 AEPLR
+247 AEALR
-252 QLAERIQ
+252 ELAERIQ

-277 LFFTASRRKAL
+277 LFFTSARRKAL

-294 LAVGTR
+294 LAIGTR

-311 LIPAQANVIWFDL
+311 LIPAAANVIWFDL
-324 AGEDVGVNRGAAVGL
+324 ASEDIGANRGVAAGL
-339 VGDVGVSM
+339 AGDVGVSM
-347 HELAEATKQ
+347 QQVAETTRQ
-356 LDASE
+356 LNQEE
-361 WLEYIRTEERRALG
+361 WLAYIRTEERRGLE
-375 RDGALMSSDAVP
+375 RDSASMNSDAVP
-387 MHPMR
+387 IHPMR
-392 LCREIR
+392 FCREIR

-424 YKPGYWLDP
+424 SKPGYWLDA

-448 AQLARP
+448 AQIARP
-454 GKKVLILHGDGAFGL
+454 GQKVLILHGDGAFGL

-478 RHKLPVVSV
+478 RQKLPVVSI

-494 GQIKHPQK
+494 GQIKHPQR
-502 AMVGHATAAE
+502 ALIGHATAAE
-512 LSPGIRYDKMVEA
+512 LTPGTRYDKMVEA

-535 PEDIRPALERA
+535 PGDIRPALERA

-563 PYGRSTNV
+563 PYSRSTNV

>member
-1 MMYHTNN
+1 
-8 KTPTLFFLC
+8 
-17 REGRRSPFMGLIHG
+17 MGMIHG
-31 GWLVAKTLKQEGVE
+31 GWLVAKALKKEGVE

-59 DGCLREGIRV
+59 DGCVREGIRV

-80 AAEGWAKATRKPGVA
+80 AAEGWAKCTRKPGVA

-112 AYLAGSPVLVIG
+112 AYLAGSPLLVIG

-152 ARTVYETARLSEY
+152 ARTVHETSRLAEY
-165 TAAAFRQMLSGKP
+165 TAMAFRQMLGGKP
-178 GPVFLEVPMDVFNN
+178 GPVFLEIPMDILNN
-192 FVDTDTAFDPGEPAN
+192 FADTETYFEPGAPPY
-207 YRPVGRTYPDPE
+207 YRPATRSAPDPDQ
-219 LVSQAAELL
+219 VVKAAALL
-228 EAAER
+228 EKAER

-239 TATWWCDA
+239 TAAWWCDA

-252 QLAERIQ
+252 HLAERLQ

-277 LFFTASRRKAL
+277 LYFTAARRKAL

-294 LAVGTR
+294 LAIGTR

-311 LIPAQANVIWFDL
+311 LIPAEAQMIWLDL
-324 AGEDVGVNRGAAVGL
+324 AGEDIGVNRGAAVGL
-339 VGDVGVSM
+339 VGDVGLSM
-347 HELAEATKQ
+347 VQLTEATGQ
-356 LDASE
+356 LDTNE
-361 WLEYIRTEERRALG
+361 WLAYVQAEEQKALE
-375 RDGALMSSDAVP
+375 RESAALNADTVP
-387 MHPMR
+387 IHPMR

-398 DFIDEDTTVV
+398 DFIDDETTVI

-416 YGGRVINV
+416 YGARVISV
-424 YKPGYWLDP
+424 ARPGYWLDA
-433 GPMGCLGTGTGFAMA
+433 GPMGCLGTGTGYAMA

-478 RHKLPVVSV
+478 RHQLPVVSI

-502 AMVGHATAAE
+502 AIIGHSTAAE
-512 LSPGIRYDKMVEA
+512 LAPGIRYDKMVEA
-525 LGGYGELVER
+525 LGGYGELVDS
-535 PEDIRPALERA
+535 PEEIRPALERA
-546 FASGLPA
+546 FASGRPA

-558 IDPEK
+558 IDPNK

>member
-1 MMYHTNN
+1 
-8 KTPTLFFLC
+8 
-17 REGRRSPFMGLIHG
+17 MGMIHG
-31 GWLVAKTLKQEGVE
+31 GWIVAKILKREGVE

-59 DGCLREGIRV
+59 DGCKREGISI

-80 AAEGWAKATRKPGVA
+80 AAEGWAKSTRTPGVA

-100 PGVTDGVTGVAN
+100 PGVTDGITGVTN
-112 AYLAGSPVLVIG
+112 AYLAGSPILVIG

-152 ARTVYETARLSEY
+152 ARTVHETSRLGEY
-165 TAAAFRQMLSGKP
+165 TASAFRQMLNGKP
-178 GPVFLEVPMDVFNN
+178 GPTFLEMPMDVLNN
-192 FVDTDTAFDPGEPAN
+192 LVETDTLFDPGEPAS
-207 YRPVGRTYPDPE
+207 YRYCGRTAPDPDM
-219 LVSQAAELL
+219 VTRAAAVL
-228 EAAER
+228 EKAQH

-239 TATWWCDA
+239 TAVWWCAA

-252 QLAERIQ
+252 QLAERIN

-277 LFFTASRRKAL
+277 LFFTAARRKAL

-294 LAVGTR
+294 LAIGTR

-311 LIPAQANVIWFDL
+311 LIPAEANVIWFDL

-339 VGDVGVSM
+339 VGDVGLSM
-347 HELAEATKQ
+347 CQLTEATKQ
-356 LDASE
+356 SGRGDWLD
-361 WLEYIRTEERRALG
+361 YIRTEERKIVE
-375 RDGALMSSDAVP
+375 RDEAAMNSDAVP
-387 MHPMR
+387 VHPMR

-448 AQLARP
+448 AQIARP

-469 NGMEFESMV
+469 NAMEFESMV
-478 RHKLPVVSV
+478 RQQLPIVSI

-502 AMVGHATAAE
+502 AMLGHATAAE
-512 LSPGIRYDKMVEA
+512 LTPGIRYDKMVEA
-525 LGGYGELVER
+525 LGGYGELVQS
-535 PEDIRPALERA
+535 PEDIRPALDRA
-546 FASGLPA
+546 FASGVAA
-553 CINVL
+553 CVNVL
-558 IDPEK
+558 IDPDK
-563 PYGRSTNV
+563 PYSRSTNV

>member
-1 MMYHTNN
+1 
-8 KTPTLFFLC
+8 
-17 REGRRSPFMGLIHG
+17 MGMIHG
-31 GWLVAKTLKQEGVE
+31 GWLVAKILKREGVE

-53 HIAAIY
+53 HIAGIY
-59 DGCLREGIRV
+59 DGCVREGIRV
-69 VDTRHEQAAVH
+69 IDTRHEQAAVH
-80 AAEGWAKATRKPGVA
+80 AAEGWAKSTRKPGVA

-112 AYLAGSPVLVIG
+112 AYLANSPILVIG
-124 GAAPLGLW
+124 GAAPLSLW

-152 ARTVYETARLSEY
+152 ARTVHETSRLGEY
-165 TAAAFRQMLSGKP
+165 TASAFRQMLSGKP
-178 GPVFLEVPMDVFNN
+178 GPVFLEMPMDVLNN
-192 FVDTDTAFDPGEPAN
+192 FADTETLFDPGEPAH
-207 YRPVGRTYPDPE
+207 YRFSGRTAPDPDM
-219 LVSQAAELL
+219 VVRAAALL
-228 EAAER
+228 EQAQR

-239 TATWWCDA
+239 TAVWWCDA

-252 QLAERIQ
+252 LLAERLN
-259 APVFLNGA
+259 AAVYLNGA

-277 LFFTASRRKAL
+277 LFFSASRRKAL

-294 LAVGTR
+294 LAIGTR

-311 LIPAQANVIWFDL
+311 LIPAAANIIWFDL
-324 AGEDVGVNRGAAVGL
+324 AAEDVGVNRGAAAAL
-339 VGDVGVSM
+339 VGDVGLSICQ
-347 HELAEATKQ
+347 LTGATQQ
-356 LDASE
+356 LPAGD
-361 WLEYIRTEERRALG
+361 WLSYIRGEERKTQE
-375 RDGALMSSDAVP
+375 RDEALMSSDAIP
-387 MHPMR
+387 IHPMR
-392 LCREIR
+392 FCREIR
-398 DFIDEDTTVV
+398 DFIDEDTTVI

-478 RHKLPVVSV
+478 RQKLPVVSI

-502 AMVGHATAAE
+502 MIVGHTTAAE
-512 LSPGIRYDKMVEA
+512 LSPGTRYDKMVEA

-535 PEDIRPALERA
+535 PADIRPALERA

-553 CINVL
+553 CVNVL

-563 PYGRSTNV
+563 PYSRSTNV

>member
-1 MMYHTNN
+1 
-8 KTPTLFFLC
+8 
-17 REGRRSPFMGLIHG
+17 MGILHG
-31 GWLVAKTLKQEGVE
+31 GWLVAKILKREGVE

-53 HIAAIY
+53 HIAGIY

-80 AAEGWAKATRKPGVA
+80 AAEGWAKVTRKPGVA

-124 GAAPLGLW
+124 GAAPQGLW

-138 EMNQIDLLRPITKW
+138 EMGQIELLRPITKW
-152 ARTVYETARLSEY
+152 ARSVHETKRLGEY
-165 TAAAFRQMLSGKP
+165 TAMAFRQMLSGKP
-178 GPVFLEVPMDVFNN
+178 GPAFLEMPMDILAN
-192 FVDTDTAFDPGEPAN
+192 FADTDDTLDPGEPAN
-207 YRPVGRTYPDPE
+207 YRYQGRTAPDPAM
-219 LVSQAAELL
+219 LDQAVALL
-228 EAAER
+228 NQAER

-239 TATWWCDA
+239 TAVWWCDA

-252 QLAERIQ
+252 QLAERLN
-259 APVFLNGA
+259 APVYLNGA

-277 LFFTASRRKAL
+277 LYFSNSRRKAL

-294 LAVGTR
+294 IAVGTR

-311 LIPAQANVIWFDL
+311 LLPAEANLIWLDL
-324 AGEDVGVNRGAAVGL
+324 AAEDVGVNRGAQAAL
-339 VGDVGVSM
+339 VGDVGLSM
-347 HELAEATKQ
+347 SQLAASAQ
-356 LDASE
+356 LLPAGE
-361 WLEYIRTEERRALG
+361 WLEYIREQERKDHERDSAALN
-375 RDGALMSSDAVP
+375 SDATP
-387 MHPMR
+387 IHPMR
-392 LCREIR
+392 FCREIR

-416 YGGRVINV
+416 YAGRVISV
-424 YKPGYWLDP
+424 SKPGYWLDA
-433 GPMGCLGTGTGFAMA
+433 GPMGTLGTGTGFGMA

-454 GKKVLILHGDGAFGL
+454 KQRVLLIYGDGSFGL

-478 RHKLPVVSV
+478 RQKLPVVAI

-502 AMVGHATAAE
+502 AIVGHTTAAE
-512 LSPGIRYDKMVEA
+512 LTPGTRYDKMVEA

-535 PEDIRPALERA
+535 PQDIRPALERA

-553 CINVL
+553 CVNVL
-558 IDPEK
+558 IDPDK
-563 PYGRSTNV
+563 PYSRSTNV

>member
-1 MMYHTNN
+1 
-8 KTPTLFFLC
+8 
-17 REGRRSPFMGLIHG
+17 MGLIHG
-31 GWLVAKTLKQEGVE
+31 GWLVARMLKREGVE

-53 HIAAIY
+53 HIAGIY

-80 AAEGWAKATRKPGVA
+80 AAEGWAKTTRKPGVA

-112 AYLAGSPVLVIG
+112 AYLAGSPILVIG
-124 GAAPLGLW
+124 GAAPLGFW

-138 EMNQIDLLRPITKW
+138 EMGQIDLLRPITKW
-152 ARTVYETARLSEY
+152 ARTVHETSRLGEY
-165 TAAAFRQMLSGKP
+165 VGIAFRQMLSGKP
-178 GPVFLEVPMDVFNN
+178 GPTFLEMPMDVLNN
-192 FVDTDTAFDPGEPAN
+192 FADTDTLFDLGEPAN
-207 YRPVGRTYPDPE
+207 YRAGGRTAPDPDA
-219 LVSQAAELL
+219 VVQAAVLL
-228 EAAER
+228 EKAKR

-239 TATWWCDA
+239 TAVWWSNA

-252 QLAERIQ
+252 QLAERIS
-259 APVFLNGA
+259 APVYLNGA

-277 LFFTASRRKAL
+277 LFFTSSRRKAL

-294 LAVGTR
+294 LAIGTK
-300 MDFRLNHGQPP
+300 MDFRLNHGRPP
-311 LIPAQANVIWFDL
+311 LIPAEANVLWFDL
-324 AGEDVGVNRGAAVGL
+324 AAEDIGVNRGAAVGL
-339 VGDVGVSM
+339 VGDVGLSM
-347 HELAEATKQ
+347 SQVTEAAKPI
-356 LDASE
+356 ANEE
-361 WLEYIRTEERRALG
+361 WLAYIRNEEKRGLERDAAALN
-375 RDGALMSSDAVP
+375 SDAVP

-392 LCREIR
+392 FCREIR

-416 YGGRVINV
+416 YGGKVINV
-424 YKPGYWLDP
+424 AKPGYWLDA

-454 GKKVLILHGDGAFGL
+454 GKKVLLLSGDGAFGL
-469 NGMEFESMV
+469 NGMEFESMA
-478 RHKLPVVSV
+478 RQKLPIVAI

-494 GQIKHPQK
+494 GQIKHPQR
-502 AMVGHATAAE
+502 AMIGHATAAE

>member
-1 MMYHTNN
+1 
-8 KTPTLFFLC
+8 
-17 REGRRSPFMGLIHG
+17 MGMIHG
-31 GWLVAKTLKQEGVE
+31 GWIVAKILKREGVE

-59 DGCLREGIRV
+59 DGCKREGIRV

-80 AAEGWAKATRKPGVA
+80 AAEGWAKCTRTPGVA
-95 LLTAG
+95 ILTAG

-112 AYLAGSPVLVIG
+112 AYLAGSPILVIG
-124 GAAPLGLW
+124 GAAPLSLW

-152 ARTVYETARLSEY
+152 ARTVHETTRLGEY
-165 TAAAFRQMLSGKP
+165 TASAFRQMLNGKP
-178 GPVFLEVPMDVFNN
+178 GPTFLEMPMDILNN
-192 FVDTDTAFDPGEPAN
+192 LVDTDTLIDPGEPAS
-207 YRPVGRTYPDPE
+207 YRYGGRTAPDPDM
-219 LVSQAAELL
+219 VVKAAALL
-228 EAAER
+228 EKAQH

-239 TATWWCDA
+239 TAVWWCDA
-247 AEPLR
+247 SEPLR
-252 QLAERIQ
+252 QLAERIN

-277 LFFTASRRKAL
+277 LFFTSARRKAL
-288 EGADTI
+288 EGADAI
-294 LAVGTR
+294 LAIGTR

-311 LIPAQANVIWFDL
+311 LIPAQANIIWFDL

-339 VGDVGVSM
+339 VGDVGLSM
-347 HELAEATKQ
+347 RHLTAATKQ
-356 LDASE
+356 LSE
-361 WLEYIRTEERRALG
+361 GDWLDYIRTEERNILA
-375 RDGALMSSDAVP
+375 RDETAMNSDAVP
-387 MHPMR
+387 VHPMR

-398 DFIDEDTTVV
+398 DFIDEDTTVI

-416 YGGRVINV
+416 YGGRIINV

-478 RHKLPVVSV
+478 RQQIPVVSI

-502 AMVGHATAAE
+502 AILGHATAAE

-525 LGGYGELVER
+525 LGGYGELVQR

-558 IDPEK
+558 IDPNK
-563 PYGRSTNV
+563 PYSRSTNV

>member
-1 MMYHTNN
+1 
-8 KTPTLFFLC
+8 
-17 REGRRSPFMGLIHG
+17 MGFIHG
-31 GWLVAKTLKQEGVE
+31 GWLVAKMLKREGVE

-53 HIAAIY
+53 HIAGIY

-80 AAEGWAKATRKPGVA
+80 AAEGWAKCTRKPGVA

-112 AYLAGSPVLVIG
+112 AYLANSPVLVIG

-138 EMNQIDLLRPITKW
+138 EMNQINLLSPITKW
-152 ARTVYETARLSEY
+152 ARTVYETSRLGEY

-178 GPVFLEVPMDVFNN
+178 GPVFLEMPMDVLNN
-192 FVDTDTAFDPGEPAN
+192 FADTDTLFDPGEPHN
-207 YRPVGRTYPDPE
+207 YRAGGRTAPDPAD
-219 LVSQAAELL
+219 LARAVALL
-228 EAAER
+228 EQAQR

-239 TATWWCDA
+239 TAVWWCDA

-252 QLAERIQ
+252 RLAEQVQ

-277 LFFTASRRKAL
+277 LFFNAARRKAL

-294 LAVGTR
+294 LLIGTR
-300 MDFRLNHGQPP
+300 LDFRLNHGQPP
-311 LIPAQANVIWFDL
+311 LIPASANLIWLDL
-324 AGEDVGVNRGAAVGL
+324 EGVDVGVNRGAAVGL
-339 VGDVGVSM
+339 VGDVALSM
-347 HELAEATKQ
+347 QQ
-356 LDASE
+356 LCDASRRGKTDE
-361 WLEYIRTEERRALG
+361 WLVYVRAEEQKVQERDQAALNS
-375 RDGALMSSDAVP
+375 AAVP
-387 MHPMR
+387 IHPMR
-392 LCREIR
+392 FCREIR
-398 DFIDEDTTVV
+398 DFIDDETTVV

-416 YGGRVINV
+416 YAGRVISV
-424 YKPGYWLDP
+424 AKPGYWLDP

-454 GKKVLILHGDGAFGL
+454 GQKVLIVHGDGAFGL

-478 RHKLPVVSV
+478 RQKLPIVSV

-502 AMVGHATAAE
+502 SIVGHTTAAE
-512 LSPGIRYDKMVEA
+512 LSPGIRYDKMVSA

-535 PEDIRPALERA
+535 PEDIQPALARA

-553 CINVL
+553 CVNVL